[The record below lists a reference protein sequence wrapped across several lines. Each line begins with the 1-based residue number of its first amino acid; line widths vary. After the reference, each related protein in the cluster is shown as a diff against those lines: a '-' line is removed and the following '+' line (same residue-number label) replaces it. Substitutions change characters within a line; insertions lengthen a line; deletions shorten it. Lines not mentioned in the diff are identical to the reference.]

1 MCGSFSYPCFQFPRR
16 KTGSRAGNYAR
27 IIRRRLQIRFLP
39 LLRAAR
45 EKKFLLGTQFF
56 ARNGAIVIFLNMQ
69 SMRIY
74 FLALAF
80 PLPPPIHSLSSSW
93 WHVAIFP
100 FQGRG
105 AVKKGWSCK
114 DVGVKRRK
122 TRSEQMPCN
131 FCAFCVVVGNTDD
144 GGGREVG
151 GCVRI
156 SLVQ

>member
-1 MCGSFSYPCFQFPRR
+1 MHALSG
-16 KTGSRAGNYAR
+16 AGCKYASCLSSAR
-27 IIRRRLQIRFLP
+27 
-39 LLRAAR
+39 R
-45 EKKFLLGTQFF
+45 EKRNFCSGRDFSREMAPSYFLK
-56 ARNGAIVIFLNMQ
+56 NMQ